1 MADQNAA
8 PSTPK
13 PGFFRGLMALACRQ
27 WRILV
32 ALGGGVFIGLAIFG
46 TWQTVI
52 EHTNHTEFCITCH
65 IMKDS
70 VYEEYKQSVHFK
82 NKHGVQVGCPDC
94 HVPIYSWI
102 DEAMAK
108 VNTIGELYAFFIEGK
123 TTAAA
128 LEKDR
133 PALAKHVWARFAA
146 TNARECRHCHQYS
159 GMVLDE
165 QKPSARVAHTDAG
178 KKDQNCVEC
187 HRGITHKLPPSDTPA
202 KDSDSFDVE

>member
-1 MADQNAA
+1 
-8 PSTPK
+8 
-13 PGFFRGLMALACRQ
+13 MALACRQ

-32 ALGGGVFIGLAIFG
+32 ALGGGVIVGLGIFA
-46 TWQTVI
+46 TWTTVI

-65 IMKDS
+65 IMRDT
-70 VYEEYKQSVHFK
+70 VYQDYQKSAHFK
-82 NKHGVQVGCPDC
+82 NKHGVRVGCPDC
-94 HVPIYSWI
+94 HVPIYSWW

-108 VNTIGELYAFFIEGK
+108 VDTIGELYAFFLQGK
-123 TTAAA
+123 NTGEA

-133 PALAKHVWARFAA
+133 PALAKHVWAKFAA
-146 TNARECRHCHQYS
+146 TNARECRHCHDYN

-178 KKDQNCVEC
+178 AKNQNCVEC

-202 KDSDSFDVE
+202 KDSDSFDVD